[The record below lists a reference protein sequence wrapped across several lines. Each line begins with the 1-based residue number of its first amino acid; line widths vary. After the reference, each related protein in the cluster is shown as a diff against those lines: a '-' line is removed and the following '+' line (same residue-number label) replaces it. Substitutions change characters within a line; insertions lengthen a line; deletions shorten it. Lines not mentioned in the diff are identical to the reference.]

1 MYTANEALILWFD
14 NDEYSQIVLNQ
25 AALDCSDYDQYQEW
39 VEEYYGIYD
48 ILDDINSDVIR
59 EFFMR
64 GWREIDWW
72 NLYEDMRYNA
82 TALGFTAINEEY
94 EDEGIEV

>member
-1 MYTANEALILWFD
+1 MYSANEALVLWFD

-25 AALDCSDYDQYQEW
+25 AALDCRDYEEYQEW

-48 ILDDINSDVIR
+48 ILDDIHSDVVR

-64 GWREIDWW
+64 GWREIDWHT
-72 NLYEDMRYNA
+72 LYVDMRENA
-82 TALGFTAINEEY
+82 KELGFTAINEEY
-94 EDEGIEV
+94 EEDGVEI